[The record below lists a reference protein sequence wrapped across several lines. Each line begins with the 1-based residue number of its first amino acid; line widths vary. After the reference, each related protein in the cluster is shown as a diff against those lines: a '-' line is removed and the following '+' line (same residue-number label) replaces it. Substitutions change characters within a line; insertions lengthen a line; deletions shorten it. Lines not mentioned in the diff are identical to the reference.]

1 MIIDPLKIVLFP
13 GGCGGNFIAD
23 WLTLNESTMRDPKF
37 QIDGKS
43 SKESPI
49 DGIDPGT
56 GWWFDPRFKLGMIRN
71 TSLFTDN
78 EAQAVKD
85 KIFKIAYRNTDVV
98 LTHIV
103 DSVGLSR
110 LISQPAHY
118 ITIWPI
124 TNKFGWMKTIYHKNN
139 VYDTAYHDNSIN
151 QFEHLL
157 NYITMYDTEFEALDT
172 YQGEV
177 FDYGLLQDI
186 DSLIDLYQRSNGRL
200 PSDQKIDWAKRYI
213 AQQFK
218 PINPTVVGNLIDL
231 IRETN
236 TKDLFDLA
244 ILVYVYEKSNPGLK
258 RIWSVDD
265 VPDDP
270 NLAFDFFTR
279 NHMRY
284 C

>member
-1 MIIDPLKIVLFP
+1 M
-13 GGCGGNFIAD
+13 AD

-279 NHMRY
+279 NHIRY